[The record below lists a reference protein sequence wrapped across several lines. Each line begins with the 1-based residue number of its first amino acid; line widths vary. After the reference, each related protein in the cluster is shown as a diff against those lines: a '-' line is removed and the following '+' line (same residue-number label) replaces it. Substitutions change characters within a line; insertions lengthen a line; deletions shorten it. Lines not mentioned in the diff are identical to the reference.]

1 MTHLEARLVGVS
13 ECRKGAI
20 AAREKVICRES
31 LGKVGLGGGACV
43 FFSLG
48 SLDGTRSM
56 ENGVSHYTCYK
67 ALFLPLH

>member
-1 MTHLEARLVGVS
+1 MKSGSRDWERMTHLEARLVRVS

-43 FFSLG
+43 FFLS
-48 SLDGTRSM
+48 
-56 ENGVSHYTCYK
+56 V
-67 ALFLPLH
+67 ALMVPALWRMA